1 MKTNIR
7 LLFTACAAA
16 LVTGCT
22 NLDVDVESQYTE
34 YPTNE
39 IAVEAKMAD
48 VRPLPHPRRESAE
61 HVGRCLRSGYTH
73 SAGSRHYLPRESS
86 CTCRTATVN

>member
-39 IAVEAKMAD
+39 IAVESKMAY
-48 VRPLPHPRRESAE
+48 V
-61 HVGRCLRSGYTH
+61 Y
-73 SAGSRHYLPRESS
+73 
-86 CTCRTATVN
+86 